1 VAPSVVIPM
10 DITALRAR
18 REELGGASSQ
28 PAEHASSGAPA
39 QLQGDAISSG
49 GANKDQ
55 MRQLQERISADIE
68 RARAEL
74 REKSGRWKAR
84 R

>member
-1 VAPSVVIPM
+1 MV
-10 DITALRAR
+10 
-18 REELGGASSQ
+18 GASSQ
-28 PAEHASSGAPA
+28 IAEHASGGAPA
-39 QLQGDAISSG
+39 ELQGDAAMSG
-49 GANKDQ
+49 GANKDH

-74 REKSGRWKAR
+74 REKSGRWKVR